1 MNIIMENSNKQ
12 APNFLTKKLINFG
25 DTHKK
30 QTDLYIANIKQDK
43 FYKKDSFII
52 ITWLLF
58 YPLGI
63 FLMYKYS
70 LKLRKFRHLFNILP
84 LIVIALANKTIAM
97 ILGLCI
103 PFIFIPIF
111 TISLFYC
118 LVRKRYFMPSCAG
131 IIASCIGFLVFTF
144 FHI

>member
-1 MNIIMENSNKQ
+1 MNIIMKNPNKQ
-12 APNFLTKKLINFG
+12 NSNFLTKKLLTLVKRIE
-25 DTHKK
+25 K
-30 QTDLYIANIKQDK
+30 QTNLYLTNIKQDK
-43 FYKKDSFII
+43 FYKKDLFII
-52 ITWLLF
+52 IMWFLF

-70 LKLRKFRHLFNILP
+70 IKLRKFRHLLNILP
-84 LIVIALANKTIAM
+84 LLIIILANKTIAL

-118 LVRKRYFMPSCAG
+118 LFKTKYFMPSCSG
-131 IIASCIGFLVFTF
+131 IIASCMGILVFTL

>member
-1 MNIIMENSNKQ
+1 
-12 APNFLTKKLINFG
+12 
-25 DTHKK
+25 
-30 QTDLYIANIKQDK
+30 
-43 FYKKDSFII
+43 
-52 ITWLLF
+52 
-58 YPLGI
+58 
-63 FLMYKYS
+63 MYKYS

-84 LIVIALANKTIAM
+84 LIVIALANKTIAI

-103 PFIFIPIF
+103 TFSNFIPIF

>member
-1 MNIIMENSNKQ
+1 
-12 APNFLTKKLINFG
+12 
-25 DTHKK
+25 
-30 QTDLYIANIKQDK
+30 
-43 FYKKDSFII
+43 
-52 ITWLLF
+52 
-58 YPLGI
+58 
-63 FLMYKYS
+63 MYKYS

-118 LVRKRYFMPSCAG
+118 LVRTRYFMPSCAG

>member
-1 MNIIMENSNKQ
+1 MENSNKQ

-25 DTHKK
+25 DAHKE
-30 QTDLYIANIKQDK
+30 QTDLYLANIKQDK

-97 ILGLCI
+97 VLGLCI

-118 LVRKRYFMPSCAG
+118 LVRTRYFMPSCAG

-144 FHI
+144 FHIQ